1 MGLVVDN
8 KLQILLRRYAE
19 TGLPEDAEA
28 LARNMLRVAENR
40 KVSVWVVQSA
50 FDPDAEDS
58 VTLFATEAAAYKQAA
73 LYVNSAVEDEI
84 LAYEVYSHQIP
95 VAIGQFQ
102 ELYQQG
108 FFREAVNFYNSS
120 AFNSVNTAVINVYQQ
135 EVE

>member
-1 MGLVVDN
+1 MVDN